1 MAVREWTGCC
11 IAAAWGAELGESTNA
26 DLNQKKTGATSV
38 RKRSLCSRRLAPAA
52 GLLACV
58 GSLTR
63 GGMPAFLMAG
73 LFGFA

>member
-1 MAVREWTGCC
+1 MREWTGCC
-11 IAAAWGAELGESTNA
+11 IAAAWGAELGNSTGV
-26 DLNQKKTGATSV
+26 DRSQKKTEFTDV
-38 RKRSLCSRRLAPAA
+38 RQERSLCSRRLAPVA

>member
-1 MAVREWTGCC
+1 MVNPPTLTVVRKQP
-11 IAAAWGAELGESTNA
+11 SRR
-26 DLNQKKTGATSV
+26 TSV

-63 GGMPAFLMAG
+63 AGMPAFLMAG